1 MCGNKVLGITFLLV
15 CFTASVEAAE
25 AQEQSEVPQSDL
37 ITKPVKAIGYTVR
50 GGSTKLDFHGTA
62 LMPQATGE
70 AKVEAKTGATSIAI
84 ALKNLTQPSGLGAE
98 FLTYVLW
105 VVTPDGRSGNTGEIL
120 INKNGEGR
128 LRATTPAQTFAMIVT
143 AEPYFAVHV
152 PSEMVILE
160 NDTRKDT
167 KGQIFPINDF
177 KLMKRAQYEKL
188 GNPLAMTPD
197 LERVPLQ
204 MYEARNAVDIAR
216 SHGAEKDAPEI
227 FTKATGSLQIAE
239 NALASKADTKD
250 IMSKARQTVQFAEDA
265 RALAAQRQEQ
275 ARIAAEKDAA
285 AAKARAEAEAK
296 AAEEAQRQAEL
307 AAAKQAQLEAEAEVT
322 KGERRSRQGRSRPE
336 PESCGRS
343 SQSVARAIQPH
354 PAYDRH
360 RARPQGKYRGR
371 TL

>member
-15 CFTASVEAAE
+15 SFLVEAAG
-25 AQEQSEVPQSDL
+25 AQEQPGIPQSEL
-37 ITKPVKAIGYTVR
+37 ITKSVKAIGYTVR
-50 GGSTKLDFHGTA
+50 GGSTKVDFHGTD

-70 AKVEAKTGATSIAI
+70 AKVEAKTGATSIEI

-120 INKNGEGR
+120 INKNGYGR
-128 LRATTPAQTFAMIVT
+128 LRATTPAQTFSMMVT

-152 PSEMVILE
+152 PSEMVVLE
-160 NDTRKDT
+160 NETRKDT
-167 KGQIFPINDF
+167 EGQTFPINDF

-204 MYEARNAVDIAR
+204 MYEARNAVEIAR
-216 SHGAEKDAPEI
+216 SRGAEKDAPEI
-227 FTKATGSLQIAE
+227 FSKATGSLQIAE
-239 NALASKADTKD
+239 NALAGKADAKD

-285 AAKARAEAEAK
+285 AAKPGLK
-296 AAEEAQRQAEL
+296 QKQRPPKRL
-307 AAAKQAQLEAEAEVT
+307 SGRPSWPL
-322 KGERRSRQGRSRPE
+322 RS
-336 PESCGRS
+336 
-343 SQSVARAIQPH
+343 
-354 PAYDRH
+354 
-360 RARPQGKYRGR
+360 K
-371 TL
+371 LN